1 MPCSECA
8 SEKQVGVPAEMMLHF
23 TGPKNL
29 DKPGVWLF
37 PMILLC
43 LDCGSSRFSVPE
55 KELALFASGAP
66 KS

>member
-1 MPCSECA
+1 MPCSACA
-8 SEKQVGVPAEMMLHF
+8 SEKQVGVPAEMILHF

-37 PMILLC
+37 PKVLLC

-55 KELALFASGAP
+55 KELALLASDAP
-66 KS
+66 TR